1 MYTFLFLIVPN
12 IAMMHA
18 NPRPCHSVTTR
29 CKILLPNIQR
39 RQNALYKYSKC
50 SKFVENILILD
61 SSYKIRFLSSREMI

>member
-1 MYTFLFLIVPN
+1 VPN

-18 NPRPCHSVTTR
+18 NPRPCHLVTTS
-29 CKILLPNIQR
+29 CNILLSNIQTR
-39 RQNALYKYSKC
+39 ENALYKYSKC